1 MTATMVKAH
10 MTGPATRRAILEELR
25 FLLDAG
31 RRASVDALAA
41 ETGIPRGT
49 VARQL
54 GILRRAG
61 LVETTMGPGGG
72 IRLTEAGS
80 IATDSP

>member
-1 MTATMVKAH
+1 MANMVKPH
-10 MTGPATRRAILEELR
+10 QTGPATRRAILAELR
-25 FLLDAG
+25 FLMDAG
-31 RRASVDALAA
+31 RRASVAVLAT

-54 GILRRAG
+54 AVLRRAG

-80 IATDSP
+80 IATDTP

>member
-1 MTATMVKAH
+1 MMATMVKAH
-10 MTGPATRRAILEELR
+10 MTGPATRRAILEALR
-25 FLLDAG
+25 RLLDAG
-31 RRASVDALAA
+31 ERASVDALAA

-61 LVETTMGPGGG
+61 LVETRRGTTGF
-72 IRLTEAGS
+72 IRLTDAGR
-80 IATDSP
+80 IATD